1 MELILERVKDELCGN
16 YIVITNPSN
25 ELQKVSPEDLL
36 EIFTHL
42 LDHTFIYS
50 NGCIYISIWLF
61 YVSYLEMT
69 VLTRTKKQTEY
80 KEYSACFFVL
90 VTTVISRYDT

>member
-50 NGCIYISIWLF
+50 NGCIYISI
-61 YVSYLEMT
+61 
-69 VLTRTKKQTEY
+69 
-80 KEYSACFFVL
+80 
-90 VTTVISRYDT
+90 